1 MKFKLIL
8 ILFIVSACTQNSVNS
23 IKSKPFLNT
32 KGLAYVYNNED
43 YEKKIINKK
52 LDNNLLQ
59 ISHNQ
64 LRPGT
69 LIKIIN
75 LKTND
80 EIIIKNTKRI
90 RYPDFYK
97 ILVTQ
102 KVSEKLNLDKKF
114 PLVEILEIKKNK
126 SFVAQKTKIFK
137 EEEKIHSNA
146 PVETVKIDNISKN
159 KNNKNEFKKNLNI
172 EKIYIII
179 GDFYSKNSAKF
190 LIERIDK
197 NMSNFD
203 SKKLSIKMI
212 NRNKIRLLSGPYR
225 SINLM
230 KNDYI
235 QLKNFGF
242 EELDITI
249 NE

>member
-1 MKFKLIL
+1 MKFKIIL
-8 ILFIVSACTQNSVNS
+8 IFFFFLSCTQSNINIS
-23 IKSKPFLNT
+23 KSKIFFNS
-32 KGLAYVYNNED
+32 KGLAYIYNDKD
-43 YEKKIINKK
+43 YENKIIKKK
-52 LDNNLLQ
+52 LDNDMLQ
-59 ISHNQ
+59 IGHNL

-75 LKTND
+75 LKTKD
-80 EIIIKNTKRI
+80 EIIIKNTKRVK
-90 RYPDFYK
+90 YPDFYK
-97 ILVTQ
+97 ILITNEVA
-102 KVSEKLNLDKKF
+102 KRLNLTEEF
-114 PLVEILEIKKNK
+114 PFVEILEIKKNK
-126 SFVAQKTKIFK
+126 SFVAKKTKIYK

-159 KNNKNEFKKNLNI
+159 ENKIKLKKKLDDK
-172 EKIYIII
+172 KIYIII
-179 GDFYSKNSAKF
+179 GDFYSKASAEI
-190 LIERIDK
+190 LIDRINNK
-197 NMSNFD
+197 LSNFD
-203 SKKLSIKMI
+203 SKKLSLKMK

-235 QLKNFGF
+235 QLKKFGF